1 MKHSTYS
8 NLKYPQI
15 LLRSTAIACFSIFAM
30 SLFDYVIAFGNQQ
43 STPVIPLQIGVGA
56 GLLAAACLRM
66 PQRLVML
73 PIALLLLIITHAVN
87 QQAFGFLDIAVMALL
102 GLSFNFGLG
111 QSSTIEKVKK
121 LASAALIVAGSYFLA
136 SQLIDSHIFS
146 PDILKASQ
154 GKPRFAGLFIFAGII
169 SLLQI
174 TNSKLTHI
182 ELKLSVIDALSLVGP
197 IFIYSLLAISSNDA
211 RHHAQ
216 ALTNATAQEIKTLID
231 TRKIQLLGISTLWSE
246 KNMQSADNHNKHFK
260 SFFTI
265 IPELKSI
272 YILDEQGNEISSF
285 NNNNNNNNNNDQ
297 THITT
302 AVTAAFNATKTQ
314 GSPTASHTVKY
325 IISESNN
332 NSRTTAT
339 ILYLSELKQYISAIY
354 QLNSWGSTLKNTSSD
369 DIQINITSGTEPQK
383 QDPYKISLASEA
395 IPLDDGSAL
404 FISASAKGPG
414 KTPAISI
421 LLLISSI
428 IMAAI
433 ARLGAALYQQEKTHA
448 QQLQT
453 KQQEL
458 LRSLAEGE
466 QLRSSAAT
474 NEQLY
479 KSLFNESPDIILLSD
494 NSGKILDA
502 NASAVNLFKYP
513 RARLTGFTIGSLLLA
528 PANNNSNSSSLPN
541 VKINNFEIPCF
552 DSNKEK
558 LNLNIC
564 HFPIEINGTQFGSF
578 TVARDFSKFREAQH
592 DSLLRLRALD
602 ACSNGIVISDARQSH
617 QPIVYVNSAFERIT
631 GYGAHEVLG
640 RNCRFLS
647 RGIAETKEREILR
660 NAILHGQGAKVVI
673 QNARK
678 DGSLFWNNLN
688 IEPVYDEEH
697 VLTHYVGVQTDVTEQ
712 RQYITDLS
720 FYATHDRLTALP
732 NRTLLEDR
740 LEHSYATAKRYNQLM
755 AVVFIDLDDF
765 KPINDTFGHAIGD
778 EVLKEVSERL
788 RCQSRNSDTL
798 ARLGGD
804 EYILLLS
811 EVHSELQ
818 VVTIAERI
826 IDCID
831 KAFHIN
837 DLELHITCSVG
848 ISLYTPDIDSSQILL
863 QQADMAMYR
872 AKQNGRNTYSIYT
885 SDLDVAATDNMR
897 LRNDLRT
904 AIQHEQLIIHY
915 QPQIDGRTGRVSG
928 IEALLRWNHP
938 VRGMISPVEFI
949 PLAEA
954 NGQIV
959 PIGQWVLEHACAFAR
974 ELIDAKLC
982 DCPMSVNVSP
992 IQMQRQ
998 PFDQIVIA
1006 TLEKI
1011 GLPAKYLELE
1021 ITESILLQDMDRVL
1035 KMLKDLH
1042 AHGVRM
1048 AIDDFGTGFSSLNY
1062 LKLLPL
1068 NKVKIDKSFINEV
1081 IHNPHDAAL
1090 TKSIISMAH
1099 HLSMSVIAEG
1109 VENLAQYTFLLNNK
1123 CEYFQGY
1130 FFSKPLSSTDLIAFL
1145 RTNRAGVALPENAK
1159 ETARTLLLVDD
1170 EENILRALRRTLRK
1184 DNYNILTC
1192 TNAQEAFELLALNN
1206 VHVIISDQRM
1216 PGMTGTEFLKKVKD
1230 IYPNTIRMVL
1240 SGFTD
1245 LKSVTEAINQ
1255 GAIYKY
1261 LTKPWDDN
1269 ILSESIQQAFKQYDL
1284 QLNTIIRLD
1293 TDRQ

>member
-1 MKHSTYS
+1 MKQLTYA
-8 NLKYPQI
+8 NLKYSQV
-15 LLRSTAIACFSIFAM
+15 LLRSTAIACLSIFAL
-30 SLFDYVIAFGNQQ
+30 SLIDYIIAFSNKNY
-43 STPVIPLQIGVGA
+43 TPAISLQIGFGTA
-56 GLLAAACLRM
+56 LLAAACLRM
-66 PQRLVML
+66 KQRLSML
-73 PIALLLLIITHAVN
+73 PIAVVLLIITHGVN
-87 QQAFGFLDIAVMALL
+87 RQDFGFLDIAVIILL
-102 GLSFNFGLG
+102 ILSFVGLSQ
-111 QSSTIEKVKK
+111 QSNIQKIK
-121 LASAALIVAGSYFLA
+121 LYASAALIATGSYFLA
-136 SQLIDSHIFS
+136 TQLIDSHILS
-146 PDILKASQ
+146 SEVLKVSE

-169 SLLQI
+169 SMLQTI
-174 TNSKLTHI
+174 TSKYEHI
-182 ELKLSVIDALSLVGP
+182 KLSPSAIDALSLFGP
-197 IFIYSLLAISSNDA
+197 LFVYALLAISSNDA
-211 RHHAQ
+211 RQHAKSQ
-216 ALTNATAQEIKTLID
+216 ANAVRQEIQTLIG
-231 TRKIQLLGISTLWSE
+231 TRKLQVLGISALWSE
-246 KNMQSADNHNKHFK
+246 KNMQTTENQAKHLK
-260 SFFTI
+260 SFFAI
-265 IPELKSI
+265 VPELKSI
-272 YILDEQGNEISSF
+272 YILNEQGSVISSF
-285 NNNNNNNNNNDQ
+285 NANNKVLPQ
-297 THITT
+297 SAI
-302 AVTAAFNATKTQ
+302 AVAAAFNAAKIPDNLT
-314 GSPTASHTVKY
+314 STATATATATARY
-325 IISESNN
+325 IVSASNN
-332 NSRTTAT
+332 TGRTIAV
-339 ILYLSELKQYISAIY
+339 ILHLNELKQYIVAIY
-354 QLNSWGSTLKNTSSD
+354 QLDAWENTLKNTNSD
-369 DIQINITSGTEPQK
+369 DIKVSITTSKAAHAQAPYNTALATETVQ
-383 QDPYKISLASEA
+383 
-395 IPLDDGSAL
+395 LDDGSAL
-404 FISASAKGPG
+404 TISASATGPG
-414 KTPAISI
+414 KIPAISI

-428 IMAAI
+428 IMAAF
-433 ARLGAALYQQEKTHA
+433 ARLGAALYQQEKIHA

-458 LRSLAEGE
+458 LDSLAEGE
-466 QLRSSAAT
+466 QLKSSAAT

-494 NSGKILDA
+494 NTGKILDA
-502 NASAVNLFKYP
+502 NASAVSLFKYP
-513 RARLTGFTIGSLLLA
+513 HVRLTGFTIGSLLLA
-528 PANNNSNSSSLPN
+528 PANSNNNSSNLPN

-552 DSNKEK
+552 DSNKQK
-558 LNLNIC
+558 LSLNIC
-564 HFPIEINGTQFGSF
+564 HFPIEINGRQFGSF

-631 GYGAHEVLG
+631 GYSAHEVLG

-647 RGIAETKEREILR
+647 RAVAQTKEREILR
-660 NAILHGQGAKVVI
+660 NAILHGESAKVVI

-678 DGSLFWNNLN
+678 DGSLFWNDLK

-697 VLTHYVGVQTDVTEQ
+697 TLSHYVGVQTDVTEQ

-732 NRTLLEDR
+732 NRALLEDR

-811 EVHSELQ
+811 EIHSELQ
-818 VVTIAERI
+818 VVTIVERI

-831 KAFHIN
+831 QAFHIN

-848 ISLYTPDIDSSQILL
+848 ISLYTPDIESSQILL

-897 LRNDLRT
+897 LRNDLRV
-904 AIQHEQLIIHY
+904 ALQHEQLIIHY
-915 QPQIDGRTGRVSG
+915 HPQIDGRTGRVSG

-959 PIGQWVLEHACAFAR
+959 PIGQWVLEHACMFAR

-982 DCPMSVNVSP
+982 DCPMSINVSP

-998 PFDQIVIA
+998 PFDQVVIA
-1006 TLEKI
+1006 TLEKT

-1021 ITESILLQDMDRVL
+1021 ITESILLQDMDRIL
-1035 KMLKDLH
+1035 KILKDLH
-1042 AHGVRM
+1042 SYGVRM

-1081 IHNPHDAAL
+1081 IRNPHDAAL

-1130 FFSKPLSSTDLIAFL
+1130 FFSKPLNSTDLIAFL
-1145 RTNRAGVALPENAK
+1145 RNNRTGVTLPENSK

-1184 DNYNILTC
+1184 ENYNILTC
-1192 TNAQEAFELLALNN
+1192 TSAQEAFELLALNN

-1269 ILSESIQQAFKQYDL
+1269 TLSESIQQAFKQYDL

>member
-1 MKHSTYS
+1 MEHLTYS
-8 NLKYPQI
+8 NLKYPQV
-15 LLRSTAIACFSIFAM
+15 LLRSTAIACFSIFAI
-30 SLFDYVIAFGNQQ
+30 SLFDYVIAFGNEEY
-43 STPVIPLQIGVGA
+43 SPSISLQVGFGA
-56 GLLAAACLRM
+56 ALLAAACLRM
-66 PQRLVML
+66 KQRLIML
-73 PIALLLLIITHAVN
+73 PIAALLLIITHAVN
-87 QQAFGFLDIAVMALL
+87 QQGFGFLDIAVIALL
-102 GLSFNFGLG
+102 ALSFNFGLN
-111 QSSTIEKVKK
+111 QSDTTQKINMLV
-121 LASAALIVAGSYFLA
+121 SAALIGTGSYFLA
-136 SQLIDSHIFS
+136 TQLIDSPILPF
-146 PDILKASQ
+146 DILKASQ

-169 SLLQI
+169 GILQI
-174 TNSKLTHI
+174 VNSKLKYI
-182 ELKLSVIDALSLVGP
+182 ALSPSIIDALSLVGP
-197 IFIYSLLAISSNDA
+197 LFIYSLLAISSNDT

-216 ALTNATAQEIKTLID
+216 ALTDATAQEIKALIE
-231 TRKIQLLGISTLWSE
+231 TRKTQILGISTLWSE
-246 KNMQSADNHNKHFK
+246 KNMQSADNHNKLFK
-260 SFFTI
+260 SFFAI
-265 IPELKSI
+265 VPELKSI
-272 YILDEQGNEISSF
+272 YILSEQGEKISSF
-285 NNNNNNNNNNDQ
+285 NANNNEQ
-297 THITT
+297 AGI
-302 AVTAAFNATKTQ
+302 AAAATAAFNVATTQ
-314 GSPTASHTVKY
+314 NNPTTEPTAQY
-325 IISESNN
+325 IISESNSS
-332 NSRTTAT
+332 SRTTAT
-339 ILYLSELKQYISAIY
+339 ILYLSELKQYIAAIY
-354 QLNSWGSTLKNTSSD
+354 QLNPWSSTLKNTSTD
-369 DIQINITSGTEPQK
+369 DIQINVTSSKEPHQ
-383 QDPYKISLASEA
+383 QDPYKSSLATEA
-395 IPLDDGSAL
+395 ITLDDGSTL
-404 FISASAKGPG
+404 IISASAKGPG
-414 KTPAISI
+414 KIPAISI

-448 QQLQT
+448 RQLQA

-458 LRSLAEGE
+458 LHSLEEGE

-502 NASAVNLFKYP
+502 NASAISLFKYP
-513 RARLTGFTIGSLLLA
+513 HVRLTGFTIGSLLLA
-528 PANNNSNSSSLPN
+528 PTNSHSTSSSLPN

-552 DSNKEK
+552 DSNKQK

-564 HFPIEINGTQFGSF
+564 HFPIEINGAQFGSF

-631 GYGAHEVLG
+631 GYSAHEVLG

-660 NAILHGQGAKVVI
+660 NAILRGESAKVVI

-678 DGSLFWNNLN
+678 DGSLFWNDLK
-688 IEPVYDEEH
+688 IEPVYDEDH
-697 VLTHYVGVQTDVTEQ
+697 TVGHYVGVQTDVTEQ

-732 NRTLLEDR
+732 NRALLEDR

-811 EVHSELQ
+811 EIHSELQ
-818 VVTIAERI
+818 VVTIVERI

-897 LRNDLRT
+897 LRNDLRV
-904 AIQHEQLIIHY
+904 AIQHDQLIIHY

-959 PIGQWVLEHACAFAR
+959 PIGQWVLEHACIFAR

-982 DCPMSVNVSP
+982 DCPISINVSP

-998 PFDQIVIA
+998 PFDQVVIA
-1006 TLEKI
+1006 TLEKV

-1042 AHGVRM
+1042 SYGVRM

-1081 IHNPHDAAL
+1081 IRNPHDAAL

-1130 FFSKPLSSTDLIAFL
+1130 FFSKPLNGTDLIAFL
-1145 RTNRAGVALPENAK
+1145 RANRTGVTLPENAK

-1192 TNAQEAFELLALNN
+1192 TSAQEAFELLALNN

-1269 ILSESIQQAFKQYDL
+1269 TLSESIQQAFKQYDL

>member
-1 MKHSTYS
+1 MEQLTYS
-8 NLKYPQI
+8 NLKYPQV
-15 LLRSTAIACFSIFAM
+15 LLRSTAIACFSIFAI
-30 SLFDYVIAFGNQQ
+30 SLFDYLIAFGNEKY
-43 STPVIPLQIGVGA
+43 SPIISLQVGFGA
-56 GLLAAACLRM
+56 ALLAAACLRM
-66 PQRLVML
+66 NQRLIML
-73 PIALLLLIITHAVN
+73 PIAALLLIITHALN
-87 QQAFGFLDIAVMALL
+87 QQGLGFLDIAVIALL
-102 GLSFNFGLG
+102 ALSFNFGRN
-111 QSSTIEKVKK
+111 QSGTTQKIKMLVSV
-121 LASAALIVAGSYFLA
+121 ALICAGSYFLA
-136 SQLIDSHIFS
+136 TQLIDSHILPF
-146 PDILKASQ
+146 DILKVSQ
-154 GKPRFAGLFIFAGII
+154 GQPRFAGLFIFAGII
-169 SLLQI
+169 GTLQTI
-174 TNSKLTHI
+174 NNKLTHI
-182 ELKLSVIDALSLVGP
+182 ELSPSIIDTLSLVGP
-197 IFIYSLLAISSNDA
+197 LFIYSLLAISSNDT

-216 ALTNATAQEIKTLID
+216 ALTDATAQEIKALIE
-231 TRKIQLLGISTLWSE
+231 TRKTQILGISTLWSE

-260 SFFTI
+260 SFSAI
-265 IPELKSI
+265 VPELKSI
-272 YILDEQGNEISSF
+272 YILNEQGEKISSSNANNDEQAGI
-285 NNNNNNNNNNDQ
+285 
-297 THITT
+297 
-302 AVTAAFNATKTQ
+302 AAAATAAFNAAITQ
-314 GSPTASHTVKY
+314 NNPATEPSAQY
-325 IISESNN
+325 IISESNSS
-332 NSRTTAT
+332 SRTAAT
-339 ILYLSELKQYISAIY
+339 ILYLRELKQYIAAIY
-354 QLNSWGSTLKNTSSD
+354 KLNPWSSTLKNASTD
-369 DIQINITSGTEPQK
+369 DIQISVISSKEPHK
-383 QDPYKISLASEA
+383 QDPYKSSLTTEA
-395 IPLDDGSAL
+395 ITLDDGSTL
-404 FISASAKGPG
+404 IISSSATGPG
-414 KTPAISI
+414 KIPAISI

-428 IMAAI
+428 IMAAF
-433 ARLGAALYQQEKTHA
+433 ARLGAALYQQEKNHA

-453 KQQEL
+453 KHQEL
-458 LRSLAEGE
+458 LHSLKEGE

-502 NASAVNLFKYP
+502 NPSAISLFKYP
-513 RARLTGFTIGSLLLA
+513 HVRLTGFTIGSLLLA
-528 PANNNSNSSSLPN
+528 PTNSHSSSSSLPN
-541 VKINNFEIPCF
+541 VRINNFEIPCF
-552 DSNKEK
+552 DSNKQK
-558 LNLNIC
+558 LSLNIC
-564 HFPIEINGTQFGSF
+564 HVPIEINGAQFGSF

-631 GYGAHEVLG
+631 GYSAHEVLG

-660 NAILHGQGAKVVI
+660 NAILRGESAKVVI

-678 DGSLFWNNLN
+678 DGSLFWNDLK
-688 IEPVYDEEH
+688 IEPVYDEDH
-697 VLTHYVGVQTDVTEQ
+697 AVSHYVGVQTDVTEQ

-732 NRTLLEDR
+732 NRALLEDR

-811 EVHSELQ
+811 EIHSELQ
-818 VVTIAERI
+818 VVTIVERI

-885 SDLDVAATDNMR
+885 SDLDVTATDNMR
-897 LRNDLRT
+897 LRNDLRV
-904 AIQHEQLIIHY
+904 AIQHEQLVIHY

-959 PIGQWVLEHACAFAR
+959 PIGQWVLEHACIFAR

-982 DCPMSVNVSP
+982 DCPISINVSP

-998 PFDQIVIA
+998 PFDQVVIA
-1006 TLEKI
+1006 TLEKV

-1021 ITESILLQDMDRVL
+1021 ITESILLQDMDKVL

-1042 AHGVRM
+1042 SYGVRM

-1081 IHNPHDAAL
+1081 IRNPHDAAL

-1130 FFSKPLSSTDLIAFL
+1130 FFSKPLNGTDLIAFL
-1145 RTNRAGVALPENAK
+1145 RSNRAGVTLPENSK

-1192 TNAQEAFELLALNN
+1192 TSAQEAFELLALNN

-1216 PGMTGTEFLKKVKD
+1216 PGMTGTEFLNKVKD

-1269 ILSESIQQAFKQYDL
+1269 TLSESIQQAFKQYDL

>member
-1 MKHSTYS
+1 MKHLTYAD
-8 NLKYPQI
+8 LKYPQV
-15 LLRSTAIACFSIFAM
+15 LLRSTAIACFSIFAL
-30 SLFDYVIAFGNQQ
+30 SLLDYAIALGQEKYAPF
-43 STPVIPLQIGVGA
+43 IPLQVGCSA
-56 GLLAAACLRM
+56 ALLAAACLRM
-66 PQRLVML
+66 PQRLLIL
-73 PIALLLLIITHAVN
+73 PIAFLLLIITHAVN
-87 QQAFGFLDIAVMALL
+87 QQDFGLLDIAVFALIA
-102 GLSFNFGLG
+102 LSFNFGRG
-111 QSSTIEKVKK
+111 QSATTEKIKM
-121 LASAALIVAGSYFLA
+121 LASAALIAAGSYLLA
-136 SQLIDSHIFS
+136 IQLIDNYILSS
-146 PDILKASQ
+146 AILKASQ
-154 GKPRFAGLFIFAGII
+154 SKPSFAGLFIFAGII
-169 SLLQI
+169 SLLQTI
-174 TNSKLTHI
+174 NNPLKHV
-182 ELKLSVIDALSLVGP
+182 ELSPNIIDALSLVGP
-197 IFIYSLLAISSNDA
+197 IFIYSLLAISSNDT
-211 RHHAQ
+211 RQHAQ
-216 ALTNATAQEIKTLID
+216 MLTNATAQEIQTLIAI
-231 TRKIQLLGISTLWSE
+231 RKTQLLGIATLWSE
-246 KNMQSADNHNKHFK
+246 KNMQSADNQNKHFK
-260 SFFTI
+260 SFFAI

-272 YILDEQGNEISSF
+272 YILDEHGSKTGSF
-285 NNNNNNNNNNDQ
+285 HANNHEQ
-297 THITT
+297 PHIAAT
-302 AVTAAFNATKTQ
+302 VTAAFNAAKTQ
-314 GSPTASHTVKY
+314 NTPSTNHSAQY
-325 IISESNN
+325 ISGAA
-332 NSRTTAT
+332 NSRDRATAA
-339 ILYLSELKQYISAIY
+339 ILYLGELKQYIVAIY
-354 QLNSWGSTLKNTSSD
+354 QPSPWDSALKNTNSND
-369 DIQINITSGTEPQK
+369 MQISVTSEQAPHQP
-383 QDPYKISLASEA
+383 DPHTLSLAAEA
-395 IPLDDGSAL
+395 LPLDDGSTL
-404 FISASAKGPG
+404 IISASATGPG
-414 KTPAISI
+414 KIPAVSI
-421 LLLISSI
+421 LLLICSI

-458 LRSLAEGE
+458 LSSLAEGE
-466 QLRSSAAT
+466 QLRASAAT

-494 NSGKILDA
+494 STGRILDA
-502 NASAVNLFKYP
+502 NPSAVSLFKYP
-513 RARLTGFTIGSLLLA
+513 HARLTGFTIGSLLLA
-528 PANNNSNSSSLPN
+528 PTSSSSSSSSSLPN
-541 VKINNFEIPCF
+541 VKINNFEIPCL

-564 HFPIEINGTQFGSF
+564 HFPIEINGAQFGSF

-631 GYGAHEVLG
+631 GYRAHEVLG

-660 NAILHGQGAKVVI
+660 NAILHGASAKVVI

-678 DGSLFWNNLN
+678 DGSLFWNDLK
-688 IEPVYDEEH
+688 IEPVYDEDH
-697 VLTHYVGVQTDVTEQ
+697 VLSHYVGVQTDVTEQ
-712 RQYITDLS
+712 RQYITNLS
-720 FYATHDRLTALP
+720 FYATHDQLTALP
-732 NRTLLEDR
+732 NRALLEDR

-755 AVVFIDLDDF
+755 AVIFIDLDDF

-811 EVHSELQ
+811 EIHSELQ
-818 VVTIAERI
+818 VVTIVERI
-826 IDCID
+826 IACID

-848 ISLYTPDIDSSQILL
+848 ISLYSAAIDNAQILL

-915 QPQIDGRTGRVSG
+915 QPQIDGRTGRVAG

-938 VRGMISPVEFI
+938 VRGMVSPVEFI

-959 PIGQWVLEHACAFAR
+959 PIGQWVIEHACAFIH

-982 DCPMSVNVSP
+982 DCPISINVSP

-1021 ITESILLQDMDRVL
+1021 ITESILLQDMERVL

-1130 FFSKPLSSTDLIAFL
+1130 FFSKPLSATDLTAFL
-1145 RTNRAGVALPENAK
+1145 RANRTGVKLPESSNEA
-1159 ETARTLLLVDD
+1159 ARTLLLVDD

-1269 ILSESIQQAFKQYDL
+1269 TLSESIQQAFKQYDL

-1293 TDRQ
+1293 TARQ

>member
-1 MKHSTYS
+1 MKHLAYS
-8 NLKYPQI
+8 NLKYPQV
-15 LLRSTAIACFSIFAM
+15 LLRSTAIACFSIFAI
-30 SLFDYVIAFGNQQ
+30 SLLDYAIAFGNQPHPPTI
-43 STPVIPLQIGVGA
+43 SLQVGFGA
-56 GLLAAACLRM
+56 ALLAAACLRM
-66 PQRLVML
+66 QQRLIML
-73 PIALLLLIITHAVN
+73 PIALLLLIITHAIN
-87 QQAFGFLDIAVMALL
+87 QQDFGFLDIAVTALL
-102 GLSFNFGLG
+102 ALSFNFGLR
-111 QSSTIEKVKK
+111 QSSTIEKIKT
-121 LASAALIVAGSYFLA
+121 LASAALIATGGYFLA
-136 SQLIDSHIFS
+136 TQLIDSNILSSELLKTS
-146 PDILKASQ
+146 P

-169 SLLQI
+169 TMLQI
-174 TNSKLTHI
+174 INSKLTHI
-182 ELKLSVIDALSLVGP
+182 ELKPSIIDTLSLIGP
-197 IFIYSLLAISSNDA
+197 VFIYSLLAISSNDA
-211 RHHAQ
+211 RHHAKT
-216 ALTNATAQEIKTLID
+216 LVNATRQEIQTLIQ
-231 TRKIQLLGISTLWSE
+231 TRKIQILGISTLWSE
-246 KNMQSADNHNKHFK
+246 KNMRSADNQNKHFN
-260 SFFTI
+260 SFFAI

-272 YILDEQGNEISSF
+272 YILDQQGNKISSF
-285 NNNNNNNNNNDQ
+285 HANNNDQ
-297 THITT
+297 PQITA
-302 AVTAAFNATKTQ
+302 AVAAAFNATKKQ
-314 GSPTASHTVKY
+314 SSPATNHSVKY
-325 IISESNN
+325 IISEST
-332 NSRTTAT
+332 SSRRTTAT
-339 ILYLSELKQYISAIY
+339 ILYLGELKQHIVAIY
-354 QLNSWGSTLKNTSSD
+354 QLNPWNSTLKNTNTTE
-369 DIQINITSGTEPQK
+369 IQISVTSSQEPHT
-383 QDPYKISLASEA
+383 QDPYKLSLATEA
-395 IPLDDGSAL
+395 IALDDGSTL
-404 FISASAKGPG
+404 IISASAKGPG
-414 KTPAISI
+414 KIPAISI

-433 ARLGAALYQQEKTHA
+433 ARLGAALYQQEKNHA
-448 QQLQT
+448 QQLQA

-458 LRSLAEGE
+458 LSSLAEGE

-494 NSGKILDA
+494 NSGKIIDA
-502 NASAVNLFKYP
+502 NTSAVNLFKYP
-513 RARLTGFTIGSLLLA
+513 RARLTGFTVGSLLLA
-528 PANNNSNSSSLPN
+528 PANNNNSSRLPN

-564 HFPIEINGTQFGSF
+564 HFPIEINGEQFGSF

-660 NAILHGQGAKVVI
+660 NAILRGESAKVVI

-678 DGSLFWNNLN
+678 DGSLFWNDLK
-688 IEPVYDEEH
+688 IEPVYDEDH
-697 VLTHYVGVQTDVTEQ
+697 ALSHYVGVQTDVTEQ

-732 NRTLLEDR
+732 NRALLEDR
-740 LEHSYATAKRYNQLM
+740 LEHSYVTAKRYNQLM

-811 EVHSELQ
+811 EIHSELQ
-818 VVTIAERI
+818 VVTIVERI

-982 DCPMSVNVSP
+982 DCPMSINVSP

-998 PFDQIVIA
+998 PFDQVVIA
-1006 TLEKI
+1006 TLEKFK
-1011 GLPAKYLELE
+1011 LPAKYLELE

-1042 AHGVRM
+1042 SYGVRM

-1081 IHNPHDAAL
+1081 IRNPHDAAL

-1145 RTNRAGVALPENAK
+1145 RTNRAGVKLPESSNEA
-1159 ETARTLLLVDD
+1159 ARTLLLVDD

-1192 TNAQEAFELLALNN
+1192 TSAQEAFELLALNN

>member
-1 MKHSTYS
+1 MKQLMPS
-8 NLKYPQI
+8 NLKYAQA
-15 LLRSTAIACFSIFAM
+15 LLRSTAIACFSIFALA
-30 SLFDYVIAFGNQQ
+30 LFDYFIAFSKQNY
-43 STPVIPLQIGVGA
+43 TPNIPLQIGFGA
-56 GLLAAACLRM
+56 ALLAAACLPM
-66 PQRLVML
+66 KQRLIML
-73 PIALLLLIITHAVN
+73 PIAALLLIITHGVN
-87 QQAFGFLDIAVMALL
+87 QHGFGFLDIAVISLL
-102 GLSFNFGLG
+102 ALSFDFGRAQHG
-111 QSSTIEKVKK
+111 RIRKIKIY
-121 LASAALIVAGSYFLA
+121 ASAALIAVGSYFLA
-136 SQLIDSHIFS
+136 TQLIDSHILS
-146 PDILKASQ
+146 SDILKVSEGQ
-154 GKPRFAGLFIFAGII
+154 PRFAGLFIFAGII
-169 SLLQI
+169 AMLQI
-174 TNSKLTHI
+174 VSSKFEYI
-182 ELKLSVIDALSLVGP
+182 KLNPSAIDTLSLVGP
-197 IFIYSLLAISSNDA
+197 LLVYGLLAISNNDL
-211 RHHAQ
+211 RHHAET
-216 ALTNATAQEIKTLID
+216 LTNAVQQEIQTLIE
-231 TRKIQLLGISTLWSE
+231 TRKLQLLGISALWSE
-246 KNMQSADNHNKHFK
+246 KNMQTAENQAKHLK
-260 SFFTI
+260 SFFAI
-265 IPELKSI
+265 VPELKSI
-272 YILDEQGNEISSF
+272 HILNEQGKTLSSF
-285 NNNNNNNNNNDQ
+285 NANDKDQ
-297 THITT
+297 QQIG
-302 AVTAAFNATKTQ
+302 AALAAAFNASK
-314 GSPTASHTVKY
+314 ASSHFTNKHTVQY
-325 IISESNN
+325 IVSESSN
-332 NSRTTAT
+332 NSRTTAV
-339 ILYLSELKQYISAIY
+339 ILHLDEFNQYIVAIY
-354 QLNSWGSTLKNTSSD
+354 QLGAWESTLKNTNSNDIKISVTSSKAPHA
-369 DIQINITSGTEPQK
+369 QA
-383 QDPYKISLASEA
+383 PYNLSLASKA
-395 IPLDDGSAL
+395 VQLDDGSAL
-404 FISASAKGPG
+404 SISARATGPG
-414 KTPAISI
+414 KIPAIAI

-428 IMAAI
+428 IMAAF

-458 LRSLAEGE
+458 LNSLKEGE

-494 NSGKILDA
+494 NTGKILDA
-502 NASAVNLFKYP
+502 NASAVSLFKYP
-513 RARLTGFTIGSLLLA
+513 HVRLTGFTIGSLLLA
-528 PANNNSNSSSLPN
+528 PANSNNNSSNLPN

-552 DSNKEK
+552 DSNKQK
-558 LNLNIC
+558 LSLNIC
-564 HFPIEINGTQFGSF
+564 HFPIEINGSQFGSF

-631 GYGAHEVLG
+631 GYSAHEVLG

-647 RGIAETKEREILR
+647 RAVAQTKEREILR
-660 NAILHGQGAKVVI
+660 NAILRGESAKVVI

-678 DGSLFWNNLN
+678 DGSLFWNDLK
-688 IEPVYDEEH
+688 IEPVYDEDH
-697 VLTHYVGVQTDVTEQ
+697 TLSHYVGVQTDVTEQ

-732 NRTLLEDR
+732 NRALLEDR

-811 EVHSELQ
+811 EIHSELQ
-818 VVTIAERI
+818 VVTIVERI

-831 KAFHIN
+831 QAFHIN

-848 ISLYTPDIDSSQILL
+848 ISLYTPDIESSQVLL

-904 AIQHEQLIIHY
+904 AIQHDQLIIHY

-959 PIGQWVLEHACAFAR
+959 PIGQWVLEHACMFAR

-982 DCPMSVNVSP
+982 DCPISINVSP

-998 PFDQIVIA
+998 PFDQVVIA
-1006 TLEKI
+1006 TLEKV

-1042 AHGVRM
+1042 SYGVRM

-1081 IHNPHDAAL
+1081 IRNPHDAAL

-1130 FFSKPLSSTDLIAFL
+1130 FFSKPLNGTDLIAFL
-1145 RTNRAGVALPENAK
+1145 RNNRTGITLPENLK

-1184 DNYNILTC
+1184 ENYNILTC
-1192 TNAQEAFELLALNN
+1192 TSAQEAFELLALNN

-1216 PGMTGTEFLKKVKD
+1216 PGMTGTEFLNKVKD